1 MTLSNAFHPPS
12 WPVFSRSL
20 LLRIGGAIA
29 AISMLAV
36 LGMAVSGLVAE
47 STQGS
52 GEAINRAGS
61 LRMQSWQMTSLYL
74 AAHAGAAPGA
84 TAQLAQAI
92 DRFDA
97 TLEDEA
103 IKAMLPHV
111 GDANLGQTYRQVESE
126 WHERIRLRFLAMA
139 TGQRGVA
146 SPAEG
151 AALLVDMG
159 RFVDRINLLV
169 KQMEDSTEAK
179 IMVMRVVL
187 GVALLLTVLV
197 VLLTVWLIHTHLVQP
212 LRALLGLAT
221 CVGRGDLTAR
231 TEYTGEDELGQVGNA
246 FNLMTEDLAKLY
258 QDLEERVRQKTA
270 ELTRSNQSLELL
282 YHSIARLHGAAPGKA
297 VYLAVLRDIEEL
309 LELGHGIICLG
320 EHGGDSGV
328 AVASTMRPG
337 DADPCDKSQC
347 LWCHGSDQTRF
358 SIANGFRQHLTLPL
372 ADAEQQYGVLILEIP
387 AGRHMEAWQVQL
399 LEALSRHIGVAIGA
413 EQRIEQSRR
422 LALLEERAVIAREL
436 HDSLAQS
443 LAYMKIQV
451 SRMKA
456 ALRDDKDSEASGG
469 KLETV
474 LEEMREGL
482 NAAYHQL
489 RELLATFRLKME
501 DAPLAKVLSDTVNE
515 FAERGGLPIALE
527 LAMANCQLSPNEE
540 IHVLHI
546 VREALSNVLRHAYAS
561 RARLALTGNGEGR
574 VEVMVEDDGKG
585 IVKPSDMHHYGM
597 TIMEERART
606 LHGDLHFEP
615 RPGGG
620 SRVVLHFTANGKQR
634 GKSHD

>member
-197 VLLTVWLIHTHLVQP
+197 VLLTVWLIHT
-212 LRALLGLAT
+212 
-221 CVGRGDLTAR
+221 
-231 TEYTGEDELGQVGNA
+231 
-246 FNLMTEDLAKLY
+246 
-258 QDLEERVRQKTA
+258 
-270 ELTRSNQSLELL
+270 
-282 YHSIARLHGAAPGKA
+282 
-297 VYLAVLRDIEEL
+297 
-309 LELGHGIICLG
+309 
-320 EHGGDSGV
+320 
-328 AVASTMRPG
+328 
-337 DADPCDKSQC
+337 
-347 LWCHGSDQTRF
+347 
-358 SIANGFRQHLTLPL
+358 
-372 ADAEQQYGVLILEIP
+372 
-387 AGRHMEAWQVQL
+387 
-399 LEALSRHIGVAIGA
+399 
-413 EQRIEQSRR
+413 
-422 LALLEERAVIAREL
+422 
-436 HDSLAQS
+436 
-443 LAYMKIQV
+443 
-451 SRMKA
+451 
-456 ALRDDKDSEASGG
+456 
-469 KLETV
+469 
-474 LEEMREGL
+474 
-482 NAAYHQL
+482 
-489 RELLATFRLKME
+489 
-501 DAPLAKVLSDTVNE
+501 
-515 FAERGGLPIALE
+515 
-527 LAMANCQLSPNEE
+527 
-540 IHVLHI
+540 
-546 VREALSNVLRHAYAS
+546 
-561 RARLALTGNGEGR
+561 
-574 VEVMVEDDGKG
+574 
-585 IVKPSDMHHYGM
+585 
-597 TIMEERART
+597 
-606 LHGDLHFEP
+606 
-615 RPGGG
+615 
-620 SRVVLHFTANGKQR
+620 
-634 GKSHD
+634 